1 MQYNRGCVKQ
11 TGAKQM
17 TARIEIVEGV
27 YKIRGVDTS
36 VAGYSFDLVEGYKDG
51 ATGGYVTVDGASVM
65 PAGSLPFPPRSIR
78 IRCNGVQSYTIVS
91 GEVPARQPEG
101 VSMLQALKKPSKN
114 AVEVTDFTQVKVSDA
129 VVAHETD
136 EEIIER
142 TRLRFEILKDMT
154 KAVKGGD
161 VRAMIVTG
169 PPGVGKSFG
178 VEEVLA
184 KDDLFNTLGERKPKY
199 EIVKGAMSPIGLYRK
214 LYEFSDNKSIIVF
227 DDCDSILLDDV
238 ALNILK
244 AALDSSKKRTIS
256 WNTDSRLL
264 RSEGI
269 PDRFDFK
276 GGAIFITNLKF
287 ENVRSKKLQEHLAAL
302 ESRCHYID
310 LRMDTDREKV
320 LRIKQIVK
328 DGMLNDYD
336 IPDTAKDEVVDFIEE
351 NRATMRELSLRTVL
365 KVADLRKSFPNNWQ
379 NMAKVT
385 VMKGA
390 R

>member
-1 MQYNRGCVKQ
+1 MYITFTEGWYNIKGQPTNVGGLTFK
-11 TGAKQM
+11 
-17 TARIEIVEGV
+17 
-27 YKIRGVDTS
+27 
-36 VAGYSFDLVEGYKDG
+36 LVEDYKV
-51 ATGGYVTVDGASVM
+51 AKTGEGYVTVEGGSQPGFPDRNIRIKCKQGAYNT
-65 PAGSLPFPPRSIR
+65 AGSAKPIPQ
-78 IRCNGVQSYTIVS
+78 GVAMLTALKSKS
-91 GEVPARQPEG
+91 GEV
-101 VSMLQALKKPSKN
+101 
-114 AVEVTDFTQVKVSDA
+114 VTDFTQNKVSDEA
-129 VVAHETD
+129 VAHETD

-142 TRLRFEILKDMT
+142 TRMRFQILRDMT
-154 KAVKGGD
+154 VAVKGGD

-184 KDDLFNTLGERKPKY
+184 KDDLFDMMGQRKPKY
-199 EIVKGAMSPIGLYRK
+199 EIVKGAMSAIGLYSK
-214 LYEFSDNKSIIVF
+214 LYKFSDAKNILVF
-227 DDCDSILLDDV
+227 DDCDSILLDDI

-256 WNTDSRLL
+256 WNTDSRIL

-269 PDRFDFK
+269 PDKFEFK

-328 DGMLNDYD
+328 DGMLNDYELAD
-336 IPDTAKDEVVDFIEE
+336 VAKDEVVDFIEE
-351 NRATMRELSLRTVL
+351 NRSSLRELSLRTVL
-365 KVADLRKSFPNNWQ
+365 KVADLRKSFPANWQ

-390 R
+390 Y

>member
-1 MQYNRGCVKQ
+1 MHIKFTEGWYNIKGQPVNVGGLTFK
-11 TGAKQM
+11 
-17 TARIEIVEGV
+17 
-27 YKIRGVDTS
+27 
-36 VAGYSFDLVEGYKDG
+36 LVEDYKV
-51 ATGGYVTVDGASVM
+51 AKTGEGYVTVDGNSVL
-65 PAGSLPFPPRSIR
+65 GFPERNIR
-78 IRCNGVQSYTIVS
+78 IKCRQGDYSVAGATQSI
-91 GEVPARQPEG
+91 PEG
-101 VSMLQALKKPSKN
+101 MTMLTALKTKSAKG
-114 AVEVTDFTQVKVSDA
+114 AEVTDFTQIKVDDTA
-129 VVAHETD
+129 VAHETD
-136 EEIIER
+136 EQIIER
-142 TRLRFEILKDMT
+142 TRMRFEILTEMT

-184 KDDLFNTLGERKPKY
+184 KDDLFDVMGQRKPKY
-199 EIVKGAMSPIGLYRK
+199 EIVKGAMSAIGLYSK
-214 LYEFSDNKSIIVF
+214 LYKYSDPKSILVF

-264 RSEGI
+264 RSEGV
-269 PDRFDFK
+269 PDKFEFK

-328 DGMLNDYD
+328 DGMLADYELAD
-336 IPDTAKDEVVDFIEE
+336 IAQDEVVDFIVE

-365 KVADLRKSFPNNWQ
+365 KVADLRKSFPANWQ
-379 NMAKVT
+379 NMARVT

-390 R
+390 M

>member
-1 MQYNRGCVKQ
+1 MERNMNITFTDGFYNIKGNPVNV
-11 TGAKQM
+11 GGM
-17 TARIEIVEGV
+17 T
-27 YKIRGVDTS
+27 
-36 VAGYSFDLVEGYKDG
+36 FQLVEDHKVGKDG
-51 ATGGYVTVDGASVM
+51 VGYVTVNGASQ
-65 PAGSLPFPPRSIR
+65 PGFPERKIR
-78 IRCNGVQSYTIVS
+78 IKCRQGDYSVAGAQSTVPQGVT
-91 GEVPARQPEG
+91 
-101 VSMLQALKKPSKN
+101 MLQALKTPAKDKD
-114 AVEVTDFTQVKVSDA
+114 ATVTDFTQVKVPDQA
-129 VVAHETD
+129 VAHETD
-136 EEIIER
+136 EEIVER
-142 TRLRFEILKDMT
+142 TRLRFDILKDMT

-199 EIVKGAMSPIGLYRK
+199 EIVKGAMSPIGLYKK

-328 DGMLNDYD
+328 DGMLDSYEMED
-336 IPDTAKDEVVDFIEE
+336 IAKDEVVTFIED

-365 KVADLRKSFPNNWQ
+365 KVADLRKSFPTNWQ
-379 NMAKVT
+379 NMARVT
-385 VMKGA
+385 VMKGVQ
-390 R
+390 

>member
-1 MQYNRGCVKQ
+1 MYITFTEGWYNIKGQPTNVGGLTFK
-11 TGAKQM
+11 
-17 TARIEIVEGV
+17 
-27 YKIRGVDTS
+27 
-36 VAGYSFDLVEGYKDG
+36 LVEDYKV
-51 ATGGYVTVDGASVM
+51 AKTGEGYVTVEG
-65 PAGSLPFPPRSIR
+65 GSQPGFPDRSIR
-78 IRCNGVQSYTIVS
+78 VKCKQGAYNVAGSAKPIPQ
-91 GEVPARQPEG
+91 G
-101 VSMLQALKKPSKN
+101 VSMLTALKKPAKG
-114 AVEVTDFTQVKVSDA
+114 ETVTDFTQVKVEDSA
-129 VVAHETD
+129 VAHESD

-142 TRLRFEILKDMT
+142 TRMRFQILQDMT
-154 KAVKGGD
+154 QAVKGGD

-184 KDDLFNTLGERKPKY
+184 KDDLFDMMGQRKPKY
-199 EIVKGAMSPIGLYRK
+199 EIVKGAMSAIGLYSK
-214 LYEFSDNKSIIVF
+214 LYKFSDPKSILVF

-264 RSEGI
+264 RSEGV
-269 PDRFDFK
+269 PDKFDFK

-310 LRMDTDREKV
+310 LRMDTDREKM

-328 DGMLNDYD
+328 DGMLDSYEMED
-336 IPDTAKDEVVDFIEE
+336 VAKDEVVNFIDDH
-351 NRATMRELSLRTVL
+351 RGVMRELSLRTVL
-365 KVADLRKSFPNNWQ
+365 KVADLRKSFPGNWQ

-390 R
+390 Y